1 MGVEVPLLRKLNV
14 LFFFQ
19 QPHGIATALTT
30 PYLPVMC
37 LIPTETAPLLNLE
50 IASEARGNRDANTFF
65 SSEQVFLPGKSH
77 GQRKRVGYSLLLL
90 LLLSRFS
97 YV

>member
-1 MGVEVPLLRKLNV
+1 MGTEVPLLRKLNV
-14 LFFFQ
+14 LFFSQ
-19 QPHGIATALTT
+19 QPHGISTALS
-30 PYLPVMC
+30 PSVMC
-37 LIPTETAPLLNLE
+37 LIPTETAPLPNLE

-77 GQRKRVGYSLLLL
+77 GQRNLVGYSLLLL